1 MQRLGELGVVS
12 ACDLTTE
19 ACCAKIGE
27 LDDLACC
34 IVTEVSQ
41 QAAPTVW
48 RPRRV
53 VQTLVRLTHGSPV
66 PGCILTFSPRV
77 VRLASS
83 RRVSSRRVSSRRA

>member
-27 LDDLACC
+27 LEDLACY

-66 PGCILTFSPRV
+66 PGCILTLMAAAYLFGLGLHSAQV
-77 VRLASS
+77 CVAW
-83 RRVSSRRVSSRRA
+83 